1 MSQHSNP
8 FIRGYW
14 NLRIIRTLSISY
26 EDGSPHVW
34 RPLHP
39 NQQHLRDE
47 ELLSSFCIV
56 TNDFALIRNGNESI
70 SAELQA
76 ECDAVAGTNGDGIA
90 GAVVYAIHGNDF
102 DGRPIHIGDT
112 YSSEAAREALQRLN
126 FETGYYSRCWEISSA
141 HLSERSW
148 HYLSSLASREA
159 SENLLF
165 VAFPIPESPAIGLKL
180 ISTPWT
186 DHNLEHVMG
195 IDAQQIRQEHKDKG
209 IPDDLAN
216 ILELAGQAD
225 VRILIFDG
233 DAPALLG
240 LPLMQSEY

>member
-14 NLRIIRTLSISY
+14 SLRIIRTLSISY
-26 EDGSPHVW
+26 EDGSPHIW
-34 RPLHP
+34 RPLHVS
-39 NQQHLRDE
+39 QQHLGDE
-47 ELLSSFCIV
+47 ELLSSSCIV
-56 TNDFALIRNGNESI
+56 TNDFALIRNGTESI

-76 ECDAVAGTNGDGIA
+76 ECDAVAGTNGDGIV
-90 GAVVYAIHGNDF
+90 GAVVYAIHGNDL
-102 DGRPIHIGDT
+102 DGRLVHIGDT
-112 YSSEAAREALQRLN
+112 YSSEAAREALQRLS

-148 HYLSSLASREA
+148 HYLSSLANRGA
-159 SENLLF
+159 SENFLF

-195 IDAQQIRQEHKDKG
+195 IDAEQLRQEHKDRG
-209 IPDDLAN
+209 MPDDLAN

-225 VRILIFDG
+225 VRILVFDG

-240 LPLMQSEY
+240 LPLVQSEY